1 MLNVGSCP
9 SMPLGIQL
17 CVARQVS
24 VLLGPP
30 FPHLGHLRL
39 GISQVYFSRM
49 PHVHCASGEACPY
62 APSCGAWV
70 DGAATITVAT
80 DAATE
85 AQCTLEGLFWQSAG
99 LEVTCVTSF
108 PCSLDENSPMDHTST
123 GARKCTLTLCLA
135 LCE

>member
-39 GISQVYFSRM
+39 GTSQVYFSRM

-62 APSCGAWV
+62 VPSCGAWV
-70 DGAATITVAT
+70 DGAATITLAT
-80 DAATE
+80 DAVTE
-85 AQCTLEGLFWQSAG
+85 AQCTLEGLLLAISGPRSDMCHIF
-99 LEVTCVTSF
+99 
-108 PCSLDENSPMDHTST
+108 SLLI
-123 GARKCTLTLCLA
+123 G
-135 LCE
+135 